1 MTTKP
6 DWGAFVQSLRKE
18 IAEIRRLHLEPLESG
33 KLQIHQSGV
42 DITKSEIASL
52 RQNIASIEAVIAQH
66 AGAE

>member
-1 MTTKP
+1 MTTEP
-6 DWGAFVQSLRKE
+6 DWAAFVQSLRRE
-18 IAEIRRLHLEPLESG
+18 IAEIRRLHLETLESG

-66 AGAE
+66 ADAE